1 MSRSATSEVQRLDD
15 NWEVFGRL
23 VRRAQRLAARGRDEP
38 AAVAAMAAATF
49 AWCNPT
55 GVFASG
61 ALEGVLAELGSRLPQ
76 PAAPATS
83 GAGLAAPGA
92 RPRVL
97 HVVTQVYGTG
107 GHTQM
112 LANWLRLDTAREH
125 HVCLTGQGEREV
137 PYKLVSVLPSPDA
150 LVRLDARHRRLVDRA
165 AALRDLARAHDHVVL
180 HVHPNDVVAGL
191 ALAGQFAGRPE
202 VLLVN
207 HADHVFWVGVAAAD
221 RVVNLRQSGARLNV
235 ERRGVPDA
243 RNAFVVRPLQ
253 LREREHSRREARA
266 TSGVPEDAV
275 VVASAADTY
284 KYAAAGGE
292 TLLDVL
298 LPAVR
303 DVPGAEL
310 HVAGPAPDGEW
321 SVLAEQGLGRAWGLL
336 PDVHTF
342 LEAADVYVDS
352 YPFSSL
358 TSMLEAAAMDTPVL
372 TLRPGGDELGVL
384 GADTPELD
392 DDLLVARSGDELAA
406 EVTRLLLDP
415 VARAELGASTGA
427 AVHRSHGD
435 GAWAE
440 AVGKVLDAP
449 PASGPASAPD
459 RAPRRT
465 GELDRRLLL
474 MMANGVGQGLAGT
487 LDTMSDQLS
496 WPGRLETA
504 ARLAR
509 VGTLRPALLLPAGAA
524 RRVRRGLAR
533 ARR

>member
-1 MSRSATSEVQRLDD
+1 MSRSATSETQRLDA
-15 NWEVFGRL
+15 NWEVLGRL
-23 VRRAQRLAARGRDEP
+23 VRRAERLARRGRDEP
-38 AAVAAMAAATF
+38 AAVAAMTAATF

-61 ALEGVLAELGSRLPQ
+61 ALEGVLADLGTRLPR
-76 PAAPATS
+76 PAVPTTRAPAS
-83 GAGLAAPGA
+83 VPGK

-137 PYKLVSVLPSPDA
+137 PDKLTSVLSSDDA

-165 AALRDLARAHDHVVL
+165 AALRELARTHDHVVL
-180 HVHPNDVVAGL
+180 HVHPNDVVASL
-191 ALAGQFAGRPE
+191 AMAGPFDGRPE

-207 HADHVFWVGVAAAD
+207 HADHVFWVGVTAAD

-235 ERRGVPDA
+235 ERRGVPEA

-266 TSGVPEDAV
+266 ALGVPEDAV

-284 KYAAAGGE
+284 KYGAAGGE
-292 TLLDVL
+292 TLLDIL

-303 DVPGAEL
+303 GVPGAEL

-342 LEAADVYVDS
+342 LEAADLYVDS

-392 DDLLVARSGDELAA
+392 DDLVVARSGEELAA
-406 EVTRLLLDP
+406 EVTRLLQDP
-415 VARAELGASTGA
+415 SACEQLGASTGA
-427 AVHRSHGD
+427 AVRRSHGN

-440 AVGKVLDAP
+440 AVGKVLDGP
-449 PASGPASAPD
+449 PASGPASDPG
-459 RAPRRT
+459 RAVRRT

-496 WPGRLETA
+496 WPGRLGTA
-504 ARLAR
+504 VRLAR
-509 VGTLRPALLLPAGAA
+509 AGTLRPALLLPAGPA
-524 RRVRRGLAR
+524 RRLRRLRSR
-533 ARR
+533 A

>member
-1 MSRSATSEVQRLDD
+1 MNAPGTGPVERLDE
-15 NWEVFGRL
+15 NWRVFDRL
-23 VRRAQRLAARGRDEP
+23 VRRAERLAGRGRDEP
-38 AAVAAMAAATF
+38 AAVAAMTAATF

-61 ALEGVLAELGSRLPQ
+61 ALEEVLADLAARLPQ
-76 PAAPATS
+76 PAAAVPGRPA
-83 GAGLAAPGA
+83 GV

-97 HVVTQVYGTG
+97 HVVSQVYGTG

-112 LANWLRLDTAREH
+112 LANWLRLDTDREH
-125 HVCLTGQGEREV
+125 HVCLTGQGDREV
-137 PYKLVSVLPSPDA
+137 PDKLTAVLASHDS

-165 AALRDLARAHDHVVL
+165 AELRDLARAHDHVVL
-180 HVHPNDVVAGL
+180 HVHPNDVVAAIGL
-191 ALAGQFAGRPE
+191 AARTDGRPE

-207 HADHVFWVGVAAAD
+207 HADHVFWVGVSAAD

-235 ERRGVPDA
+235 ERRGVPEA

-253 LREREHSRREARA
+253 LREREHPRAEARA
-266 TSGVPEDAV
+266 ALGLPPDAL

-358 TSMLEAAAMDTPVL
+358 TSMLEAAAMGTPVL

-392 DDLLVARSGDELAA
+392 DDLAVARSGRELAA
-406 EVTRLLLDP
+406 EVTRLLLDHG
-415 VARAELGASTGA
+415 AREELGASTGA
-427 AVHRSHGD
+427 AVHRAHGD

-449 PASGPASAPD
+449 PASGPPSDPGRGA
-459 RAPRRT
+459 RRT

-487 LDTMSDQLS
+487 MDAMSDQLS
-496 WPGRLETA
+496 WGRRLETA

-509 VGTLRPALLLPAGAA
+509 TGTFRPALLLPAGAA
-524 RRVRRGLAR
+524 RRIRRLR
-533 ARR
+533 SRS